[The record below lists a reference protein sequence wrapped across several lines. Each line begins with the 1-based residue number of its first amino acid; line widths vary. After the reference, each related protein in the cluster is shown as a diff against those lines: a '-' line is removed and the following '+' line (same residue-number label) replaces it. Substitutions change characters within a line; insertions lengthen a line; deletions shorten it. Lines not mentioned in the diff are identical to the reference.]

1 MFADRIELF
10 QAFSMNPLKDRQLRY
25 TRFKSV
31 HKDRLI
37 NGVRVKALVG
47 VELGNVCIALNL
59 IHATMLVAEL
69 AAHAVW
75 ALLRLEERLAI
86 LVSLDVLL
94 PWHHHFL

>member
-86 LVSLDVLL
+86 LVSLDVLF
-94 PWHHHFL
+94 PGHHHFL